1 MRYFV
6 IADIHSNLEAL
17 DAVLEYR
24 DYDQLLVLGDVVGYG
39 ADPDATVQRIRD
51 AKPRAIVRGN
61 HDKVIAGLE
70 GSESFVSHARESV
83 RWTRG
88 QLKPES
94 LDYIRNLPAGPLQI
108 DAAVTIAH
116 GAPFDEDAYLV
127 PNIPGD
133 DVFEGCNTPICFF
146 GHTHVPTI
154 FYGVGQTVYSTQVIP
169 PVSMSLMTESA
180 RYLINPGSV
189 GQPRDGDPRA
199 AFLVYDSG
207 KKEVEFHRVEY
218 DIQTA
223 QQKIRA
229 AGLPDFLS
237 QRLARGV

>member
-17 DAVLEYR
+17 DAVLKYR
-24 DYDQLLVLGDVVGYG
+24 NYDRLLVLGDIVGYG
-39 ADPDATVQRIRD
+39 ADPDKTVQRIRD
-51 AKPRAIVRGN
+51 SAPAAIVRGN

-70 GSESFVSHARESV
+70 GSESFVSHARESA
-83 RWTRG
+83 RWTRD
-88 QLKPES
+88 QLSPEN
-94 LDYIRNLPAGPLQI
+94 LDFIRNLPAGPLQI
-108 DAAVTIAH
+108 DETITIAH

-127 PNIPGD
+127 PNIPTD
-133 DVFEGCNTPICFF
+133 EVFEGCTTPVCFF
-146 GHTHVPTI
+146 GHTHVPTV
-154 FYGVGQTVYSTQVIP
+154 FYGIGQTVYSTQVIP
-169 PVSMSLMTESA
+169 PVSMSLMRDAS

-199 AFLVYDSG
+199 AFLVFDSE
-207 KKEVEFHRVEY
+207 KFEVEFHRVEY
-218 DIQTA
+218 DIQMA